1 MGMGQYTSAHPSVEI
16 ERRRFFLIKKPLFD
30 SGALEV
36 LCERPPAGVA
46 VVVAAIHQP

>member
-1 MGMGQYTSAHPSVEI
+1 MGQYTSAHPSVEI

-36 LCERPPAGVA
+36 LWERPGVA
-46 VVVAAIHQP
+46 AVAAIHQP